1 MIAGRSARSIAA
13 AVIIAAAACRSDDA
27 PSPSGSPPP
36 RAGSLPPG
44 VVARAGSAD
53 VHVGFVARVA
63 AAQRLTLERARD
75 AAVREA
81 LFASEA
87 RARELDLEESVRFS
101 IQASLA
107 RLLLRDL
114 MATARQA
121 GPVTDD
127 ELHDATQF
135 YWLEMDRPPGFR
147 TVHAVVR
154 LDGKSDEVER
164 ARAMEI
170 AQAIRRLVEPLSGAA
185 EAAPPPPPSSAA
197 HTPDVVHSASSDPL
211 VDAFKRAASAVPHDG
226 FDVVIEPLPP
236 VAADGRVL
244 EPGDR
249 GFDPA
254 FARAAASLE
263 RRGDLSQPTVSSFG
277 VHVIMLLERLPPIA
291 LSTEERRAR
300 VHDEVIAAR
309 ARAAERAILERA
321 REASSVDRS
330 ADALL
335 ALIPVDR

>member
-1 MIAGRSARSIAA
+1 MIAGRSARSIGA

-27 PSPSGSPPP
+27 RPPSGSPPP
-36 RAGSLPPG
+36 RAGSLPAG
-44 VVARAGSAD
+44 IVARAGSAD
-53 VHVGFVARVA
+53 VHAAFVARVA
-63 AAQRLTLERARD
+63 AAQRLSLERARD

-87 RARELDLEESVRFS
+87 RARELDRQEPVRSS

-114 MATARQA
+114 LAAAKQA
-121 GPVTDD
+121 GPVTED

-147 TVHAVVR
+147 AVHAVVR
-154 LDGKSDEVER
+154 LDGKSGEAQR

-170 AQAIRRLVEPLSGAA
+170 AEAIRRSVEPLGGAA
-185 EAAPPPPPSSAA
+185 EVASPPPPSSAA
-197 HTPDVVHSASSDPL
+197 PTSGAPRTAPSDPL

-249 GFDPA
+249 RFDPA

-263 RRGDLSQPTVSSFG
+263 RRGDLSPPTASSFG
-277 VHVIMLLERLPPIA
+277 VHVIMLLERLPPVH
-291 LSTEERRAR
+291 LPEEERRAR

-309 ARAAERAILERA
+309 ARAAERALLERA

-330 ADALL
+330 VDALL

>member
-1 MIAGRSARSIAA
+1 MIAGRSARSIGA

-27 PSPSGSPPP
+27 PPPSGSPPS
-36 RAGSLPPG
+36 RAGSLPAG
-44 VVARAGSAD
+44 IVARAGSAD
-53 VHVGFVARVA
+53 IHAAFVARVA
-63 AAQRLTLERARD
+63 AAQRLSLERARD
-75 AAVREA
+75 AAIREA

-87 RARELDLEESVRFS
+87 RARELDRQEPVRSSV
-101 IQASLA
+101 QASLA
-107 RLLLRDL
+107 RLLLHDL
-114 MATARQA
+114 LATAKQA
-121 GPVTDD
+121 GPVTED

-147 TVHAVVR
+147 TVHVVVR
-154 LDGKSDEVER
+154 LDGKSGEAQRE
-164 ARAMEI
+164 RAMEI
-170 AQAIRRLVEPLSGAA
+170 AEAIRRSVEPLGGAA
-185 EAAPPPPPSSAA
+185 EVASPPPSSAA
-197 HTPDVVHSASSDPL
+197 PASGAPRAAPSEPL

-249 GFDPA
+249 GFDPE

-263 RRGDLSQPTVSSFG
+263 CRGDLSPPTGSSFG
-277 VHVIMLLERLPPIA
+277 VHVIMLLERLPPIH
-291 LSTEERRAR
+291 LPPEERRAR

-321 REASSVDRS
+321 RAASSVERS
-330 ADALL
+330 VDALL